1 MIISTTNSIEN
12 ACIIK
17 YHDIVVSN
25 AVLGTNLF
33 SDIGASFTDF
43 FGGFSD
49 TYQDKLQLL
58 YKSVVK
64 DIENKAS
71 HLGANGIVG
80 FKIDFDEISGKGK
93 SMFMVSAV
101 GTAVSI
107 NILNNNLNNESE
119 TEFVT
124 STSLN
129 DAVHRFKIIQ
139 KVKNNSFISDVDWSF
154 ILHNNIPE
162 IAESL
167 TDQYIK
173 AKKKGEIDRTS
184 HDVLLMKNFA
194 NFFSG
199 LEINVAISV
208 AYSYVEKNPSL
219 FNQLII
225 DNNLFDAIYVSDY
238 LKNGKFD
245 IAIPLL
251 TANKPIYTNEDIDSF
266 REIISII
273 KDMPIL
279 GKFELSKG
287 LLSKE
292 KEKYICPNGH
302 KNDSTVV
309 FCENCGLNI
318 KGLDSY
324 QVDILDDFIIKADVL
339 STLLSK

>member
-12 ACIIK
+12 ACIVK

-119 TEFVT
+119 TESVT

-129 DAVHRFKIIQ
+129 DAVHRFKIIR

-154 ILHNNIPE
+154 ILQNNIPE

-225 DNNLFDAIYVSDY
+225 DNNLFDAIYISDY

-266 REIISII
+266 REIVSII

-302 KNDSTVV
+302 KNDSAVV

-318 KGLDSY
+318 KGLDSS
-324 QVDILDDFIIKADVL
+324 QMDILEDFIIKADVL